1 MRRVLA
7 ATATLAVLTACNQG
21 DVKTLKDTKEKVSYS
36 IGLNIGRNLKQ
47 QNAEVDP
54 RVLAQ
59 GIKDAQAGTTPL
71 LTDDQIRETMMAF
84 QQEMMAKQQAKMQE
98 GQAAAG
104 PNAEEAKKFLEENG
118 KKEGWKTTASGLQ
131 YKVVKEGKGA
141 SPTDKDTVTV
151 HYRGTLPNGKEFDS
165 SYKRNAPATFPVTGV
180 IPGWT
185 EALKLMKPGAK
196 YELAIPPEL
205 AYGPRGA
212 GQDIPPNAALL
223 FEVELLGVN
232 EAGKK

>member
-7 ATATLAVLTACNQG
+7 ATTIALLAACNQG
-21 DVKTLKDTKEKVSYS
+21 DVKTLNDQKEKVSYS
-36 IGLNIGRNLKQ
+36 IGLSIGRNLKQ
-47 QNAEVDP
+47 QGAEVDS

-59 GIKDAQAGTTPL
+59 GIKDATSGATPL
-71 LTDDQIRETMMAF
+71 LTDEQIRETMMAF
-84 QQEMMAKQQAKMQE
+84 QQEMMQKQQAKMQE
-98 GQAAAG
+98 GNAAAG
-104 PNAEEAKKFLEENG
+104 PNLEEAKKFLEENA
-118 KKEGWKTTASGLQ
+118 KKDGWKTTASGLQ
-131 YKVVKEGKGA
+131 YKVIKEGKGK
-141 SPTDKDTVTV
+141 SPAESDTVTV
-151 HYRGTLPNGKEFDS
+151 HYKGTLPNGKEFDS

-212 GQDIPPNAALL
+212 GQDIPPNSALL
-223 FEVELLGVN
+223 FEVELISIGD
-232 EAGKK
+232 KK